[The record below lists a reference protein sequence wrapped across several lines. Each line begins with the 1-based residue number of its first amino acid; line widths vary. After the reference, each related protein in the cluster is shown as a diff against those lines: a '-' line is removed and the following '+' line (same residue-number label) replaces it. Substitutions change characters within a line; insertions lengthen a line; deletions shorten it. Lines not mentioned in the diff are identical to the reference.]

1 METIY
6 LRVRN
11 DNRTVNAVHHDTL
24 CTTFSFCLRVNITF
38 IDRDGDEQTV
48 EGKIG
53 DSLLE
58 VAKEYDIDL
67 EGACEGTLS
76 CSTCHLI
83 VAPDWYNK
91 IPDPLTEEE
100 QDMLD
105 LAYGLTDT

>member
-1 METIY
+1 MSHKIEEEHSCSVTNLLY
-6 LRVRN
+6 
-11 DNRTVNAVHHDTL
+11 T
-24 CTTFSFCLRVNITF
+24 CRVNITF
-38 IDRDGDEQTV
+38 IDRDGDEHIVQAKV
-48 EGKIG
+48 G
-53 DSLLE
+53 DTLLE
-58 VAKEYDIDL
+58 VAKDFDIDL

-83 VAPDWYNK
+83 VTPDWYDK

>member
-1 METIY
+1 MH
-6 LRVRN
+6 N
-11 DNRTVNAVHHDTL
+11 AHVNV
-24 CTTFSFCLRVNITF
+24 TFSPVFFFSVNMTF
-38 IDRDGDEQTV
+38 VDRDGDEHVV
-48 EGKIG
+48 EAKIG

-58 VAKEYDIDL
+58 VAKEHDIDL

-83 VAPDWYNK
+83 LTPEWFEK

-105 LAYGLTDT
+105 LAFGLTDT

>member
-1 METIY
+1 M
-6 LRVRN
+6 
-11 DNRTVNAVHHDTL
+11 
-24 CTTFSFCLRVNITF
+24 NITLNF

-48 EGKIG
+48 RAKVG
-53 DSLLE
+53 DTLLE

-76 CSTCHLI
+76 CSTCHL
-83 VAPDWYNK
+83 VVDSEWYDK

-105 LAYGLTDT
+105 LAYGLAET